1 MPLPAM
7 ATLQDESRGGRLWIL
22 YDPDRAPASADWLAT
37 DEGERIELVS
47 AYHRGERIK
56 VPNAQLHAVIH
67 VIVENQLA
75 LGEEVVVNA
84 LARLQTEALSRH
96 DALHAIGSVL
106 AADLYELMRE
116 GADTGDIYSRYLER
130 LEKLTAAQWRA
141 DSQCRFAEGRITRV
155 AGSQPC
161 SVHNAVRNIPG
172 TSWCARRVM
181 LTLSIVF
188 PALRRIRMSSSSS
201 CCRPATP
208 A

>member
-1 MPLPAM
+1 M
-7 ATLQDESRGGRLWIL
+7 DS

-47 AYHRGERIK
+47 AYHRRERIK

-75 LGEEVVVNA
+75 LGEEVVINA

-96 DALHAIGSVL
+96 EALHAIGSVL
-106 AADLYELMRE
+106 AGDLYELMRE

-141 DSQCRFAEGRITRV
+141 DYA
-155 AGSQPC
+155 
-161 SVHNAVRNIPG
+161 
-172 TSWCARRVM
+172 
-181 LTLSIVF
+181 
-188 PALRRIRMSSSSS
+188 
-201 CCRPATP
+201 
-208 A
+208 